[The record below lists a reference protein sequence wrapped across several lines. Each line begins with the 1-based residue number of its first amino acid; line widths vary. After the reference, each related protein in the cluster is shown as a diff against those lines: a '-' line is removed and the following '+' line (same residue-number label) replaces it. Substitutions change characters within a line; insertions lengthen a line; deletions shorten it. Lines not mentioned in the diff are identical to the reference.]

1 VPLTPA
7 HFPRGRASRRKK
19 VYLGPAAFGASVILI
34 AAAVCAAQAP
44 STPAVHN
51 ASDAY
56 LKSKVLPNGL
66 EIIVYEDHTVPLVT
80 VDFVVKAGSYV
91 ESLDFSGLS
100 HLDEHMFF
108 KSNAASKNHEA
119 YLDNIG
125 EMGITYNGSTYEEH
139 CEEHFTSLTAYFPTA
154 IHYLRDAAR
163 YPLFDPEEVLTERA
177 VVLDELDRDD
187 ANPYDQIT
195 HEMTA
200 HLFYQYP
207 NRKLPEG
214 SRDIVAH
221 ATAEKLRTFYDRYYV
236 PNNSALVIAGD
247 VTPEEAFKQAELY
260 FGDWPRAADPF
271 EKYPVPE
278 NPPLQK
284 SFAEVLQGPVQNVL
298 IEMGWQGPSI
308 GKDNAATYA
317 ADVFSYILRQPNSRF
332 QKALV
337 DSGLALAVDLGYYTQ
352 RNVGPITVFLQT
364 TPDKVHAALAAL
376 QNEIS
381 HFGDADYFSDQELR
395 NAKVLLGVN
404 DLFSRERT
412 SEFAIELGFW
422 WSSTSVDYYRG
433 YQQTLEGVTRADIS
447 RYLHAYILG
456 KPHVSL
462 ALLSTEAQQRIQLK
476 TEEVLGK

>member
-1 VPLTPA
+1 MPRNPA
-7 HFPRGRASRRKK
+7 NTPRGRGNRRSKSFSW
-19 VYLGPAAFGASVILI
+19 PIAFTAVAILI
-34 AAAVCAAQAP
+34 AAAVCAAQGPA
-44 STPAVHN
+44 TPAFRP
-51 ASDAY
+51 ASDAF

-66 EIIVYEDHTVPLVT
+66 EIIVYEDHAVPLVT
-80 VDFVVKAGSYV
+80 VAFVVKAGSWV
-91 ESLDFSGLS
+91 ESLQDSGLS

-108 KSNAASKNHEA
+108 KSTVASKNHEE

-125 EMGITYNGSTYEEH
+125 DMGITYNGSTAEEH
-139 CEEHFTSLTAYFPTA
+139 CEEHFTSLTQYFPTA
-154 IHYLRDAAR
+154 IHFLRDAAR

-195 HEMTA
+195 HDMTT
-200 HLFYQYP
+200 HLFYEYP

-214 SRDIVAH
+214 SRDITAH
-221 ATAEKLRTFYDRYYV
+221 ATPESLRAFYDRYYV

-247 VTPEEAFKQAELY
+247 ITPEDAFKQAEFY

-271 EKYPVPE
+271 VKYPVPE

-284 SFAEVLQGPVQNVL
+284 SYAEVLQGPVQNVL
-298 IEMGWQGPSI
+298 IELGWQGPSI

-317 ADVFSYILRQPNSRF
+317 ADVFSYIVRQPNSHF

-352 RNVGPITVFLQT
+352 RNVGPINIFLQT
-364 TPDKVHAALAAL
+364 TPEKARAALVAL

-381 HFGDADYFSDQELR
+381 HFGDPDYFSDQELR

-404 DLFSRERT
+404 DLFSREKT
-412 SEFAIELGFW
+412 SDFAIELGFW
-422 WSSTSVDYYRG
+422 WASTGIDYFRG
-433 YQQTLEGVTRADIS
+433 YQQTLAGVSRADIS
-447 RYLHAYILG
+447 RYLHTYILG
-456 KPHVSL
+456 KPRVSL
-462 ALLSTEAQQRIQLK
+462 VLLSPAAQQTIQLK
-476 TEEVLGK
+476 TDEVLGK